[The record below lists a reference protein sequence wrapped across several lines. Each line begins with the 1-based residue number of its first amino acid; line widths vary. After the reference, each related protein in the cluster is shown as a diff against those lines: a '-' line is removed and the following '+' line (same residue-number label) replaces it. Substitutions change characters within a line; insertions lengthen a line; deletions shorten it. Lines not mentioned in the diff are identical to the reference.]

1 MKSYKAKV
9 DNIQASG
16 RMQERLLQEIRDVLF
31 RMEKRLKVIEDSV
44 KKEKPKKQL
53 LND

>member
-1 MKSYKAKV
+1 MKRYDDIV
-9 DNIQASG
+9 NIQL
-16 RMQERLLQEIRDVLF
+16 QEKILKEIRDVLV

-44 KKEKPKKQL
+44 KKEEISKQL

>member
-1 MKSYKAKV
+1 MKRV
-9 DNIQASG
+9 DWRTENRFDKIY
-16 RMQERLLQEIRDVLF
+16 EVLV
-31 RMEKRLKVIEDSV
+31 RIEERLKVIEDSV

>member
-1 MKSYKAKV
+1 MKRV
-9 DNIQASG
+9 DWRNENRFEKIY
-16 RMQERLLQEIRDVLF
+16 EVLV
-31 RMEKRLKVIEDSV
+31 RIEERLKVIEESV

>member
-1 MKSYKAKV
+1 MKKPYC
-9 DNIQASG
+9 N
-16 RMQERLLQEIRDVLF
+16 ERFDKIYEVLV
-31 RMEKRLKVIEDSV
+31 RIEERLKVIEDSV

>member
-1 MKSYKAKV
+1 MKRV
-9 DNIQASG
+9 NWRNENRFD
-16 RMQERLLQEIRDVLF
+16 EIYEVLV
-31 RMEKRLKVIEDSV
+31 RIEERLKVIEDSV

>member
-1 MKSYKAKV
+1 MKRV
-9 DNIQASG
+9 NWRNENRFD
-16 RMQERLLQEIRDVLF
+16 EIYEVLV
-31 RMEKRLKVIEDSV
+31 RIEERLKVIEESV